1 MDTLPDT
8 LLVPKGYTFFDILH
22 GVQTQ
27 PLVNTLPDTVAKAHS
42 GSPPCGRYVI
52 SPYARLEANAEVLGN
67 TLVDVKGD
75 TQVEIMSYT
84 LAKGKTKTLVNTW
97 AMSSPKH

>member
-8 LLVPKGYTFFDILH
+8 LLVPKGYTFFDILR

-42 GSPPCGRYVI
+42 GSPCD
-52 SPYARLEANAEVLGN
+52 
-67 TLVDVKGD
+67 TLRHVD
-75 TQVEIMSYT
+75 
-84 LAKGKTKTLVNTW
+84 AKLLVHT
-97 AMSSPKH
+97 PD